1 MSKLPELSIYS
12 SRPLPMSRAEMTERG
27 WDQLDIIIVTG
38 DAYIDH
44 PSFGAA
50 IIGRWLEA
58 HDFRVGI
65 IAQPNSHDVE
75 AFQQLG
81 APRLCWGIT
90 AGNLDSQLSRTTIMK
105 KPRST
110 DAYSPDGTPGL
121 RPANASVVYANL
133 ARQAYP
139 GVPVVLGGL
148 EASLRRFPYYDF
160 WTDKV
165 KRSILFD
172 AKANLLV
179 YGMGERAIV
188 EACTRLRD
196 GDEYTGIRGTAVI
209 LPERPAGEDVV
220 ELPPFEAVS
229 EATEA
234 GKAAFAGMTRDIF
247 HHLGQDEMAVLV
259 QRHGDRWLVVYPP
272 AQPLAQGEMDA
283 LYGLPFTR
291 CPHPRYG
298 NATFTAYDM
307 IKDSITTHRGCYAG
321 CSFCAIGAHQGTVV
335 SSRSEENILQEI
347 ARVAKDPDFHGTISD
362 LGGPTANMYRT
373 GCKRGRARCKNRSCL
388 HPTICRNLGTDHG
401 PVINLLRKARKVPG
415 VKHLF
420 VSSGIRFD
428 LALEDGGDY
437 IRELTKYHVAGRLK
451 IAPEHISPAVLRA
464 MRKPEQPIYR
474 RFIERFTECAR
485 QYQKPHQVV
494 EYFISG
500 HPGCR
505 LADMIEL
512 ACDLRKANVNPEQV
526 QDFYPAPLT
535 LAAAM
540 FYTGQDPQ
548 TGAAIYVPR
557 SEREKILQRAV
568 LLSHKPEFHRKARE
582 ALLAAGREDLIG
594 YGRDCLVPPEKGAG
608 ARTAVRQSRG
618 GRKKSR

>member
-1 MSKLPELSIYS
+1 
-12 SRPLPMSRAEMTERG
+12 MSREEMALRG
-27 WDQLDIIIVTG
+27 WDALDVIIITG

-58 HDFRVGI
+58 HGFRVGI
-65 IAQPNSHDVE
+65 IAQPDFHDVE
-75 AFQQLG
+75 AFRHLG

-110 DAYSPDGTPGL
+110 DAYSPNGVPGL
-121 RPANASVVYANL
+121 RPANASIVYANM

-160 WTDKV
+160 WTEKV

-188 EACTRLRD
+188 GVCTRLRD
-196 GDEYTGIRGTAVI
+196 GEDYAGIRGTAVI
-209 LPERPAGEDVV
+209 LPEKPVGEDVI

-247 HHLGQDEMAVLV
+247 RHFGQDDTAVIT
-259 QRHGDRWLVVYPP
+259 QRHGNRWLVVYPP
-272 AQPLAQGEMDA
+272 AQPLGQGEMDV
-283 LYGLPFTR
+283 LYALPFTR
-291 CPHPRYG
+291 RPHPRYG
-298 NATFTAYDM
+298 NAFFAAYEM

-321 CSFCAIGAHQGTVV
+321 CSFCAIGAHQGTVI
-335 SSRSEENILQEI
+335 SSRSEESILQEI
-347 ARVAKDPDFHGTISD
+347 TRVARDPDFHGTISD

-373 GCKRGRARCKNRSCL
+373 GCKLGRARCKHKSCL
-388 HPTICRNLGTDHG
+388 YPTVCRNLRTDHG
-401 PVINLLRKARKVPG
+401 PIIDLLRKARAVPG
-415 VKHLF
+415 VKHVF

-428 LALEDGGDY
+428 LALEDDGQY
-437 IRELTKYHVAGRLK
+437 LCELTQHHVAGRLK
-451 IAPEHISPAVLRA
+451 IAPEHISPAVLHA
-464 MRKPEQPIYR
+464 MRKPQLPVYR
-474 RFIERFTECAR
+474 QFIEQFTECAR
-485 QYQKPHQVV
+485 RYRKPHQVV

-505 LADMIEL
+505 LSDMIEL
-512 ACDLRKANVNPEQV
+512 ACYLRKANINPEQV

-540 FYTGQDPQ
+540 FYTGRDPL
-548 TGAAIYVPR
+548 TGEAIYVPR
-557 SEREKILQRAV
+557 TAREKILQRAV

-582 ALLAAGREDLIG
+582 ALREAGREDLIG
-594 YGRDCLVPPEKGAG
+594 YGRECLVPPEKGA
-608 ARTAVRQSRG
+608 RPTAA
-618 GRKKSR
+618 RKKRKK

>member
-1 MSKLPELSIYS
+1 MRKNQEKTEPVIAH
-12 SRPLPMSRAEMTERG
+12 RPLPMSRDEMELRG

-58 HDFRVGI
+58 RGFRVGI
-65 IAQPNSHDVE
+65 IAQPDIRDVE
-75 AFQQLG
+75 SLRQLG
-81 APRLCWGIT
+81 APCICWGIT

-110 DAYSPDGTPGL
+110 DAYSPDGQPGL
-121 RPANASVVYANL
+121 RPANATIVYANL

-148 EASLRRFPYYDF
+148 EASLRRFPHYDF

-179 YGMGERAIV
+179 FGMGERAMV

-196 GDEYTGIRGTAVI
+196 GEPCTGMRGTAVI
-209 LPERPAGEDVV
+209 LPERPAGDHVV
-220 ELPPFEAVS
+220 ELPSFEAVGA
-229 EATEA
+229 ATEA
-234 GKAAFAGMTRDIF
+234 GKQAFAGMTRDIF
-247 HHLGQDEMAVLV
+247 HHLGQDETAVLA

-283 LYGLPFTR
+283 LYRLPFTR
-291 CPHPRYG
+291 RPHPRYG
-298 NATFTAYDM
+298 NAAFAAYDM
-307 IKDSITTHRGCYAG
+307 IKDSITTHRGCYSG
-321 CSFCAIGAHQGTVV
+321 CSFCAIGAHQGTVI

-347 ARVAKDPDFHGTISD
+347 ARLARDPDFHGTISD

-373 GCKRGRARCKNRSCL
+373 GCKLGRARCKNRSCL
-388 HPTICRNLGTDHG
+388 YPTVCRNLRTDHG
-401 PVINLLRKARKVPG
+401 PVLSLLRKARKVPG

-420 VSSGIRFD
+420 ISSGIRFD
-428 LALEDGGDY
+428 LALEDGGEY

-451 IAPEHISPAVLRA
+451 IAPEHVSPTVLCA
-464 MRKPEQPIYR
+464 MRKPGQPVYR

-485 QYQKPHQVV
+485 QYRKPHQVV

-512 ACDLRKANVNPEQV
+512 ACYLRKADINPEQV

-540 FYTGQDPQ
+540 FYTGLDPL
-548 TGAAIYVPR
+548 TGEAVYVPR
-557 SEREKILQRAV
+557 TEREKILQRAV

-582 ALLAAGREDLIG
+582 ALREAGREDLVG
-594 YGRDCLVPPEKGAG
+594 YGRDCLVPPEKGAPRPV
-608 ARTAVRQSRG
+608 AAPA
-618 GRKKSR
+618 RKKRRK